1 MNPYGR
7 GLPTQ
12 PVQQTS
18 HSGSTSFGGQMFT
31 PASSAPV
38 MQPLAP
44 QPLFQPPGVFT
55 PTHVGVASTQA
66 PPTKPEPD
74 PYNTDTA
81 TSWNDP
87 PVLKSKVG
95 VALHSKNL
103 IVACTVQS
111 VMVSYYTYTLLP
123 CVRTQSHHP
132 VAGGGIAPITA
143 PIMAPVMA
151 PISVPVQPQHE
162 QAPPTPQDHH
172 TPLQSPAQKVT
183 TNAVL

>member
-1 MNPYGR
+1 
-7 GLPTQ
+7 
-12 PVQQTS
+12 
-18 HSGSTSFGGQMFT
+18 MFT

-95 VALHSKNL
+95 VAFHSKKLMGVALHSKNLMGVALHSKSL
-103 IVACTVQS
+103 IVACTVRS
-111 VMVSYYTYTLLP
+111 VI
-123 CVRTQSHHP
+123 
-132 VAGGGIAPITA
+132 G
-143 PIMAPVMA
+143 
-151 PISVPVQPQHE
+151 
-162 QAPPTPQDHH
+162 
-172 TPLQSPAQKVT
+172 
-183 TNAVL
+183 